1 MPSYGRQVL
10 NSTGNPVMVLADLTD
25 ADFKPGGITIDWTTI
40 TAVSADTTLADGTV
54 IPNGQKGIEFGTI
67 LCDIGIAEVQTL
79 TVNGTPTG
87 GTFTLKPT
95 GTTTETVAIAYD
107 ASAATV
113 QAAIRALGGNYAAAN
128 VTGSAGGPWTVT
140 FERGL
145 GDIVQLVIGTNSLT
159 GGTSPTVAGATTTDG
174 TGSGL
179 FGPYDSAASDGRQT
193 LARGHCFILNETV
206 LQTGAA
212 GITGVSS
219 DHPAVFAGGLVWK
232 ARLKIGG
239 VNPSYLG
246 SGTQPSV
253 SAFETAF
260 PDVQYAI

>member
-10 NSTGNPVMVLADLTD
+10 ATTGNPVMTLALLDD
-25 ADFKPGGITIDWTTI
+25 ADFKPGGITIDWSTI

-67 LCDIGIAEVQTL
+67 LCDIGIAEVQTV
-79 TVNGTPTG
+79 TVTGTPTG
-87 GTFTLKPT
+87 GTYTLS
-95 GTTTETVAIAYD
+95 GNGNTTAAIAYN
-107 ASAATV
+107 AAAAAV
-113 QAAIRALGGNYAAAN
+113 QAAIRALGGAYAAVN
-128 VTGSAGGPWTVT
+128 VTGAAGGPYTLT
-140 FERGL
+140 YERGL
-145 GDIVQLVIGTNSLT
+145 GDVAQLTLGTNSLT
-159 GGTSPTVAGATTTDG
+159 GGTSPTVAFATSTAG

-179 FGPYDSAASDGRQT
+179 FGPYDSGASDGRQT
-193 LARGHCFILNETV
+193 LARGHCFILNESV

-212 GITGVSS
+212 GITGVAS
-219 DHPAVFAGGLVWK
+219 DNPAVFSGGLAWK

-239 VNPSYLG
+239 VNPTYLG
-246 SGTQPSV
+246 GGNQPTV

>member
-10 NSTGNPVMVLADLTD
+10 NSTGNPVMALADLSD
-25 ADFKPGGITIDWTTI
+25 ADFKPGGITIDWSTI
-40 TAVSADTTLADGTV
+40 TAVSADTTLADGTT

-67 LCDIGIAEVQTL
+67 LCDIGIAEVQTV
-79 TVNGTPTG
+79 TVTGTPTG
-87 GTFTLKPT
+87 GTFTLS
-95 GTTTETVAIAYD
+95 GNGATTVPIAYN

-113 QAAIRALGGNYAAAN
+113 QAAVRTLGGNYAAVN
-128 VTGSAGGPWTVT
+128 VTGSAGGPFTLT
-140 FERGL
+140 YERGL
-145 GDIVQLVIGTNSLT
+145 GDVAQLTLGTNSLT
-159 GGTSPTVAGATTTDG
+159 GGTSPNISFATSTAG

-212 GITGVSS
+212 GITGVAS

>member
-1 MPSYGRQVL
+1 MPGYGRQTL
-10 NSTGNPVMVLADLTD
+10 SSTGIPVMALANLDD
-25 ADFKPGGITIDWTTI
+25 ADWKPGGITIDWSTI

-67 LCDIGIAEVQTL
+67 LCDIGVAEVQTV
-79 TVNGTPTG
+79 TVTGTPTG
-87 GTFTLKPT
+87 GSYTLS
-95 GTTTETVAIAYD
+95 GNGNTTAAIAYN

-113 QAAIRALGGNYAAAN
+113 QAAIRALGGAYAAVN
-128 VTGSAGGPWTVT
+128 VTGAAGGPYTLT
-140 FERGL
+140 YERGT
-145 GDIVQLVIGTNSLT
+145 GDIAALTLGTNSLT
-159 GGTSPTVAGATTTDG
+159 GGTSPNVSFGTSTAG

-212 GITGVSS
+212 GLTGVAS

-246 SGTQPSV
+246 SGTQPTV

-260 PDVQYAI
+260 PDVQYAL

>member
-1 MPSYGRQVL
+1 MPSYGRQTFG
-10 NSTGNPVMVLADLTD
+10 STGIPVMVLAELAD
-25 ADFKPGGITIDWTTI
+25 ADFKPGGITIDWATV
-40 TAVSADTTLADGTV
+40 TAVSADTTLADGTI
-54 IPNGQKGIEFGTI
+54 IPSGQKGIEYGTI
-67 LCDIGIAEVQTL
+67 LCDIGIAEVQTV
-79 TVNGTPTG
+79 TVTGTPTG
-87 GTFTLKPT
+87 GTFTLS
-95 GTTTETVAIAYD
+95 GNGNTTPALAYN

-113 QAAIRALGGNYAAAN
+113 QAAVRALGGAYAAVN
-128 VTGSAGGPWTVT
+128 VTGAAGGPYTLT
-140 FERGL
+140 YERGL
-145 GDIVQLVIGTNSLT
+145 GDVAQLTLGTNGLT
-159 GGTSPTVAGATTTDG
+159 GGTSPNISFATSTAG

-212 GITGVSS
+212 GITGVAS
-219 DHPAVFAGGLVWK
+219 DNPAVFAGGLAWK

-239 VNPSYLG
+239 VNPAYLG
-246 SGTQPSV
+246 GGNQPTV